1 MAPLNSYFLQ
11 GSPSE
16 QRLVQDLINEQLSI
30 YGQDVVYMPRKIIN
44 EQKIIKEIIVSKF
57 DDSFRIE
64 AYISTFDGFGGNGD
78 ILSKFGVRSTD
89 EITFVISKERYNE
102 FITPKINLFKDE
114 VKTAE
119 RPQEGDLIYLPLD
132 NSLFEIKYVEAKA
145 PFYQLNNLYVYEL
158 RCELFE
164 YEDEIIDTGLDEV
177 DESVKDFGY
186 TSTITMVQE
195 GAAGAGLSARLM
207 SDVYPTVTGK
217 SVHYIDILN
226 GGHGYKTP
234 PVIRF
239 QKPGGFGVRA
249 EAEAVLDRG
258 SIDRI
263 LITNPGIGYTSPPS
277 VTIVSKTG
285 TGAITTSLIADG
297 VLAPLTITSG
307 GVGYSSAPDIT
318 IPGPIDP
325 GSPFAMP
332 VINAAVAESVIT
344 ASGILTATKYS
355 NAGANYHLIGSNPA
369 ITVESPVGISTGGF
383 TFNEVVTGSTSG
395 TTAYVK
401 DWNHDTR
408 KLKVA
413 IISGNF
419 AVGEAIVGAA
429 GSHKVYSIDTDDLY
443 DAFADNDNI
452 EAEADQIIDFTEK
465 NPFGEL

>member
-44 EQKIIKEIIVSKF
+44 EQKIIKEILVSKF

-89 EITFVISKERYNE
+89 EITFVISRERYKD
-102 FITPKINLFKDE
+102 FISPKIDLFKDE

-164 YEDEIIDTGLDEV
+164 YEDEIIDTGIDEV
-177 DESVKDFGY
+177 DERVKDFGY
-186 TSTITMVQE
+186 TSTITMVQG

-207 SDVYPTVTGK
+207 SDLHPTVTGK
-217 SVHYIDILN
+217 SVHFIDILN

-239 QKPGGFGVRA
+239 QKPGGFGIRA
-249 EAEAVLDRG
+249 EAEAILDRE
-258 SIDRI
+258 SIDKI
-263 LITNPGIGYTSPPS
+263 VITNPGLGYTTPPT

-325 GSPFAMP
+325 NSPFAMP
-332 VINAAVAESVIT
+332 AVNAAKATAVIT
-344 ASGILTATKYS
+344 ATGILTATKYE
-355 NAGANYHLIGSNPA
+355 NAGANYHLIGSDPA
-369 ITVESPVGISTGGF
+369 ITVESPVGISTGDYE
-383 TFNEVVTGSTSG
+383 FNEVVTGSTTG
-395 TTAYVK
+395 TTAHVK
-401 DWNHDTR
+401 GWDYDTR
-408 KLKVA
+408 TLKVS

-419 AVGEAIVGAA
+419 ALGEAIVGAA
-429 GSHKVYSIDTDDLY
+429 GSYKVYSINTDDIY
-443 DAFADNDNI
+443 DGFAENDVI
-452 EAEADQIIDFTEK
+452 ESEADQIIDFTER